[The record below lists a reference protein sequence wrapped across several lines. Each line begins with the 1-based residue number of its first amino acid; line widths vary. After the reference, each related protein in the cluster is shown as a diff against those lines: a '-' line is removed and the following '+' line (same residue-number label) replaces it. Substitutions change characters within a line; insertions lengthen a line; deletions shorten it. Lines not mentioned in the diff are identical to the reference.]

1 MRRTICVSLL
11 ALIIIIIVIS
21 VISQLFVDSLL
32 FTPFDLAS
40 LGTFYIRV
48 QLVYVIETSLI
59 RVSLIRMPHTPN
71 TLLGDLLYYFLL
83 AVIQ

>member
-1 MRRTICVSLL
+1 MILNIGVSLFVL
-11 ALIIIIIVIS
+11 LGRPIVEL
-21 VISQLFVDSLL
+21 QLFVDSLL

-40 LGTFYIRV
+40 LGTFYIRL

-59 RVSLIRMPHTPN
+59 RASLIRMPHTPN